1 MDKGTGYPTLPK
13 YAKKRVNSLQFTLL
27 LLVAFS
33 YSLTYLLWPKSHSET
48 LPINAQAILAQCS
61 VLHLA
66 PGPPNNFHSRTESDR
81 FVKGTKPTLIRNATI
96 WTGLDDG
103 KEVIQGDI
111 LIDKGLIKKV
121 WSDSVDLRSYANVEV
136 LDAAGAW
143 VSPG

>member
-1 MDKGTGYPTLPK
+1 
-13 YAKKRVNSLQFTLL
+13 
-27 LLVAFS
+27 
-33 YSLTYLLWPKSHSET
+33 
-48 LPINAQAILAQCS
+48 
-61 VLHLA
+61 
-66 PGPPNNFHSRTESDR
+66 
-81 FVKGTKPTLIRNATI
+81 VKGTKPTLIRNATI